1 MQYAEQ
7 KWRPSIGL
15 IIAAILAL
23 VLLLPSISLVFFRVY
38 ENQLIRQTESELII
52 QSAVYAA
59 ILAEEIDKE
68 PANYPQGIKLNA
80 SQQKNHLKPLHPI
93 APSLD
98 INKDNVLPPRPK
110 AILPKTKLA
119 ENFRTLSNRFSFILN
134 TAKKTTL
141 IGTRILDGKGTVIS
155 GGQETGLNLSHIKE
169 VSSALDGKFS
179 GVIRQRVS
187 DEQKPDLD
195 SISRGGNI
203 RIFTALPV
211 VVNQHVVGIIYASRV
226 PKDTLKAVYQ
236 QRHILLLAMLV
247 VLAATLLMGWV
258 LIRTIS
264 KPIHRLILRNQE
276 IGNGNRTSVKPLKH
290 HGTKELAQLS
300 DSFLVMSEKHFK
312 RADYINTFAAHVS
325 HELKS
330 PLTSTIGAIEL
341 LLDNSMQMSDHKR
354 HGFLNNIMQDTERMS
369 MLVGRLR
376 LLALADNPPTKGECQ
391 IDDIV
396 SNSRLLFP
404 DTEINLINLSGEN
417 FVAMSK
423 ENAVIVFTNLID
435 NAVHHQADCIDIECS
450 STEKLVS
457 IVISDNGTGISSRN
471 ADKIFQLFFTTRR
484 ERGGSGLGLSIVQSL
499 LFAHNGSIG
508 LIKSGSGGAFKLEI
522 PAA

>member
-23 VLLLPSISLVFFRVY
+23 VLLLPLTSLIFFRVY

-59 ILAEEIDKE
+59 ILAEEIGKD
-68 PANYPQGIKLNA
+68 PAKYPQGTKLSA
-80 SQQKNHLKPLHPI
+80 PQQKDHLNLLHPI

-98 INKDNVLPPRPK
+98 INKDKVLPPRPK
-110 AILPKTKLA
+110 AILPKTKPV
-119 ENFRTLSNRFSFILN
+119 ENYVALSDRLSFIIN

-155 GGQETGLNLSHIKE
+155 GGTETGLSLAHVKE
-169 VSSALDGKFS
+169 VSLALEGNYS
-179 GVIRQRVS
+179 RVIRQRVS
-187 DEQKPDLD
+187 DEQKPSLD
-195 SISRGGNI
+195 SISRGGDI

-211 VVNQHVVGIIYASRV
+211 IVNQHVVGVIYASRV
-226 PKDTLKAVYQ
+226 PKDTLKALYQ
-236 QRHILLLAMLV
+236 QRRILLLAMLV
-247 VLAATLLMGWV
+247 VLAVTLFMGWV
-258 LIRTIS
+258 LTRTIS
-264 KPIHRLILRNQE
+264 RPIHRLMLRNKD
-276 IGNGNRTSVKPLKH
+276 IGSGNRSSIKPLKH

-300 DSFLVMSEKHFK
+300 DSFLAMSEKHFK

-341 LLDNSMQMSDHKR
+341 LLDNSMQMSDDER
-354 HGFLNNIMQDTERMS
+354 RGFLNNIMQDTERMS

-376 LLALADNPPTKGECQ
+376 LLALADNPPTKGKCQ

-396 SNSRLLFP
+396 SHIRSSFP
-404 DTEINLINLSGEN
+404 DIEINLSNLSGKSR
-417 FVAMSK
+417 FAMSK
-423 ENAVIVFTNLID
+423 DNAEIIFANLID
-435 NAVHHQADCIDIECS
+435 NAVHHQAERIEIECS
-450 STEKLVS
+450 LDGKMVS
-457 IVISDNGTGISSRN
+457 IIVSDNGAGISPGN

-484 ERGGSGLGLSIVQSL
+484 EEGGSGMGLSIVQSL
-499 LFAHNGSIG
+499 LVAHNGSID
-508 LIKSGSGGAFKLEI
+508 LIKSNSGGVFKLEI